1 MRLRQTQRLVYG
13 SALLLALACAAVAWT
28 LRSALRE
35 TPGGSVGGGPVWA
48 GFRPADVVYPDAG
61 VWARPGLEQVAAEVE
76 HYRLAGTFQTY
87 EFAGEGAAEDAARSL
102 ALVDDVRDGRQT
114 MVRELDALGPFTVL
128 EIGLDRVTLEREG
141 RQWTLTLPGRLAAR
155 SLPTADSG
163 ATPAPVR
170 FEDLPALE
178 TSRFGKKVSEN
189 QWVLQRRALLDYAGE
204 IVDNP
209 LRATQLYRSFRQ
221 EERDGGPVG
230 FRLDPKGERD
240 FFRDMGL
247 GNDDVILKVN
257 SMQMK
262 NQSRAE
268 YLVGEFM
275 KARMSAVVLDVE
287 RDGEV
292 SKQIYIIR

>member
-1 MRLRQTQRLVYG
+1 MRLRPTQYLVYG
-13 SALLLALACAAVAWT
+13 GALLLALACAAAAWT
-28 LRSALRE
+28 LRSALSE
-35 TPGGSVGGGPVWA
+35 DPGGAAGGGPVWA
-48 GFRPADVVYPDAG
+48 GFRPAPAAFPDAE

-87 EFAGEGAAEDAARSL
+87 DFAEEAEEGAEQSL
-102 ALVDDVRDGRQT
+102 ALVDDVRGERQL
-114 MVRELDALGPFTVL
+114 MVREGEALGPFTVARI
-128 EIGLDRVTLEREG
+128 EPDRITLEREG
-141 RQWTLTLPGRLAAR
+141 RRWTLALPGTLAPR
-155 SLPTADSG
+155 SASDAGPDKP
-163 ATPAPVR
+163 PAPVR

-178 TSRFGKKVSEN
+178 TSRFGKKVSDN
-189 QWVLQRRALLDYAGE
+189 QWVLRRRALLDYAGE
-204 IVDNP
+204 IVNNP
-209 LRATQLYRSFRQ
+209 LRATRLYRSFRQ
-221 EERDGGPVG
+221 EERDDEPVG

-247 GNDDVILKVN
+247 GSDDVILKVN
-257 SMQMK
+257 SMRMK
-262 NQSRAE
+262 NQTRAE